1 MILQDNDT
9 IIEQIGEVKEE
20 AQFKMKASRKAFQIL
35 SDLYSDKPLA
45 IVRELGCNASDSMT
59 ASGQSDKP
67 FHIHL
72 PNALEP
78 WLTIQDF
85 GTGISHEN
93 IYNIYTTYFESTK
106 TNTNSQIGCLG
117 LGSKSPFCYTDNFT
131 ITSMHNG
138 EKRIYNAYFNAANM
152 PTISLMSSE
161 KTKDGNGVAIQ
172 IPIKSSNFGD
182 FSHAVYK
189 AFRFFD
195 VKPTISGGKIDWD
208 EIKPDFTGS
217 FWKSFH
223 KLNQSF
229 AIMGGVTYPIETYK
243 VDGDHYDILRKAG
256 LVIKFEIGEIDF
268 TPSRESISYCDDT
281 IKAIN
286 AKVALVKKDFV
297 TKVEEMV
304 KDSNNLLDAMK
315 AYYMLENQWSFLN
328 SKLISGNVRWK
339 GIGISNPRK
348 TIKDRIISLRSYSKK
363 QWGRGKTTISEYASL
378 DNNAL
383 WFYDDLKRGGAVN
396 RVIQEVRMNQNPNI
410 SINLVDEKDMK
421 TLIQLGFPAS
431 VFQLVSSLPPVVTTR
446 KASSGGG
453 GGCGKPKGVV
463 VVYSLG
469 SIHKDSWDSNDHN
482 LGVDATPKYYIV
494 KEGNTFKF
502 DAGTIKDDKGKD
514 IVSVKDKQ
522 TYQAVVRYFGL
533 TEKDVALVAKR
544 SGELLEALGSK
555 PFNELV
561 DNESVTYD
569 LDVLN
574 EVSLMDHSVIDRI
587 AKHKTFSKLSDEN
600 PLKVFISD
608 CVQKTKDSKK
618 TNNIFPWIEHK
629 NKSTKKDLTFPNAL
643 VELMYHSLTSWRV
656 NTEDMVLKAALESEN
671 KSN

>member
-131 ITSMHNG
+131 ITSIHNG

-161 KTKDGNGVAIQ
+161 KTNDGNGVAIQ
-172 IPIKSSNFGD
+172 IPIKSSNFAD

-195 VKPTISGGKIDWD
+195 VKPTISGGKIDWE
-208 EIKPDFTGS
+208 EIKPDFTGA
-217 FWKSFH
+217 FWKSYH

-243 VDGDHYDILRKAG
+243 VDSEHYDILRKAG

-348 TIKDRIISLRSYSKK
+348 TIKDRIISLKSYSKK
-363 QWGRGKTTISEYASL
+363 QWGRGKTTISEYATL

-396 RVIQEVRMNQNPNI
+396 RVIQEVRMSMNPNI

-431 VFQLVSSLPPVVTTR
+431 VFQLVSSLPAVVTTR

-453 GGCGKPKGVV
+453 NTKPKGVV
-463 VVYSLG
+463 VLYTKG
-469 SIHKDSWDSNDHN
+469 SGHRDSWESSDHN

-494 KEGNTFKF
+494 KDGSTFKF
-502 DAGTIKDDKGKD
+502 DGGTLKGDKGEHILD
-514 IVSVKDKQ
+514 VNDKG
-522 TYQAVVRYFGL
+522 TYQSVVRYLGL
-533 TEKDVALVAKR
+533 QEEDVVLVAKR

-555 PFNELV
+555 PFKALV
-561 DNESVTYD
+561 DKQKVTYD
-569 LDVLN
+569 ANLIEETD
-574 EVSLMDHSVIDRI
+574 LMDVSVIERI
-587 AKHKTFSKLSDEN
+587 AKHSMFSKLSDSN
-600 PLKVFISD
+600 PLKVFILD
-608 CVQKTKDSKK
+608 C
-618 TNNIFPWIEHK
+618 K
-629 NKSTKKDLTFPNAL
+629 NKLNEVKKVKSIANWIKYSGKGMKKELTFPNHM
-643 VELMYHSLTSWRV
+643 VELCYQSLASWRV
-656 NTEDMVLKAALESEN
+656 NEGMVLKAALELEN

>member
-59 ASGQSDKP
+59 ASGQADKP

-78 WLTIQDF
+78 WLIIQDF

-131 ITSMHNG
+131 ITSIHNG

-172 IPIKSSNFGD
+172 IPVKAND
-182 FSHAVYK
+182 FNTFNHSVYK

-195 VKPTISGGKIDWD
+195 VKPTISGGKIDWE
-208 EIKPDFTGS
+208 EIKPDFTGA
-217 FWKSFH
+217 FWKSYH

-268 TPSRESISYCDDT
+268 TPSRESISYCDET
-281 IKAIN
+281 INAIN

-304 KDSNNLLDAMK
+304 KDSTNLLDAMK

-328 SKLISGNVRWK
+328 SKLINGNVKWK
-339 GIGISNPRK
+339 GIEISNPRK
-348 TIKDRIISLRSYSKK
+348 TIKDKITSLKSYSKK
-363 QWGRGKTTISEYASL
+363 QWGRGKTSISDYAAL
-378 DNNAL
+378 DNNAM

-396 RVIQEVRMNQNPNI
+396 RVINEIRMSMNPNI
-410 SINLVDEKDMK
+410 SINLIDEQDMK

-431 VFQLVSSLPPVVTTR
+431 IFQLVSSLAPVVTTR
-446 KASSGGG
+446 KSSSGGG
-453 GGCGKPKGVV
+453 NAKPKGVV
-463 VVYSLG
+463 VVYSKG
-469 SIHKDSWDSNDHN
+469 SEYKESWDSNDHN

-494 KEGNTFKF
+494 KDGNTFKF
-502 DAGTIKDDKGKD
+502 DGGTLKGDKGEH
-514 IVSVKDKQ
+514 ILNVNDKS
-522 TYQAVVRYFGL
+522 TYQSVVRYLGL
-533 TEKDVALVAKR
+533 QEEDVVLVAKR

-555 PFNELV
+555 PFNALV
-561 DNESVTYD
+561 DKQKVTYD
-569 LDVLN
+569 TNLI
-574 EVSLMDHSVIDRI
+574 EETSLMDISVIERI
-587 AKHKTFSKLSDEN
+587 AKHSMFSKLSDSN
-600 PLKVFISD
+600 PLKVFILD
-608 CVQKTKDSKK
+608 C
-618 TNNIFPWIEHK
+618 K
-629 NKSTKKDLTFPNAL
+629 NKLNDVKKVNAISNWVKYNGKGMKKELTFPNHM
-643 VELMYHSLTSWRV
+643 VELCYQSLASWRV
-656 NTEDMVLKAALESEN
+656 NEGMVLKAALESET

>member
-59 ASGQSDKP
+59 ASGQADKP

-78 WLTIQDF
+78 WLIIQDF
-85 GTGISHEN
+85 GTGISHDN

-131 ITSMHNG
+131 ITSIHNG

-172 IPIKSSNFGD
+172 IPVKAND
-182 FSHAVYK
+182 FNTFNHSVYK

-208 EIKPDFTGS
+208 EIKPDFTGA
-217 FWKSFH
+217 FWKSYH

-256 LVIKFEIGEIDF
+256 LVIKFDIGEIDF

-286 AKVALVKKDFV
+286 AKLNLVKQDFV
-297 TKVEEMV
+297 TKVEAMV
-304 KDSNNLLDAMK
+304 KDSDNLLDAMK

-328 SKLISGNVRWK
+328 SKLISGNVKWK
-339 GIGISNPRK
+339 GIEISNARK
-348 TIKDRIISLRSYSKK
+348 SIKDKITSLKSYSKK
-363 QWGRGKTTISEYASL
+363 QWGRGKTSISDYAAL
-378 DNNAL
+378 DNNAM

-396 RVIQEVRMNQNPNI
+396 RVINEIRTSMNPNI
-410 SINLVDEKDMK
+410 SINLIDEQDMK

-431 VFQLVSSLPPVVTTR
+431 IFQLVSSLAPVVTTR
-446 KASSGGG
+446 KASYGGG
-453 GGCGKPKGVV
+453 GGKPKGVV
-463 VVYSLG
+463 VVYSKG
-469 SIHKDSWDSNDHN
+469 SGYKESWDSADHN

-502 DAGTIKDDKGKD
+502 DGGTLKDDKGKD
-514 IVSVKDKQ
+514 IVSIKDKA
-522 TYQAVVRYFGL
+522 TYQAAVAYFGL
-533 TEKDVALVAKR
+533 KEEDVVLVANR
-544 SGELLEALGSK
+544 SGELLKALGSK
-555 PFNELV
+555 SFKELV
-561 DNESVTYD
+561 DKEKITYD
-569 LDVLN
+569 VNLLHD
-574 EVSLMDHSVIDRI
+574 VSLMDQSIIQRI
-587 AKHKTFSKLSDEN
+587 VKHKTFLALSDKN
-600 PLKVFISD
+600 PLKVFILD
-608 CVQKTKDSKK
+608 CMEKTKDSKK
-618 TNNIFPWIEHK
+618 LNNIYPWIEQK
-629 NKSTKKDLTFPNAL
+629 NKSTKKELTFPNSL
-643 VELMYHSLTSWRV
+643 VELCYQSLTSWRV
-656 NTEDMVLKAALESEN
+656 NEGMVLKAALESET

>member
-131 ITSMHNG
+131 ITSIHNG

-161 KTKDGNGVAIQ
+161 KTNDGNGVAIQ
-172 IPIKSSNFGD
+172 IPIKSSNFAD

-195 VKPTISGGKIDWD
+195 VKPTISGGKIDWE
-208 EIKPDFTGS
+208 EIKPDFTGA
-217 FWKSFH
+217 FWKSYH

-243 VDGDHYDILRKAG
+243 VDNEHYDILRKAG

-348 TIKDRIISLRSYSKK
+348 TIKDRIISLKSYSKK

-378 DNNAL
+378 DNNAM

-396 RVIQEVRMNQNPNI
+396 RVIQEVRMSMNPNI

-431 VFQLVSSLPPVVTTR
+431 VFQLVSSLPAVVTTR

-453 GGCGKPKGVV
+453 NTKPKGVV
-463 VVYSLG
+463 VVYTKG
-469 SIHKDSWDSNDHN
+469 SGHRDSWESSDHN

-494 KEGNTFKF
+494 KDGSTFKF
-502 DAGTIKDDKGKD
+502 DGGTLKGDKGEHILD
-514 IVSVKDKQ
+514 VNDKG
-522 TYQAVVRYFGL
+522 TYQSVVRYLGL
-533 TEKDVALVAKR
+533 QEEDVVLVAKR

-555 PFNELV
+555 PFKALV
-561 DNESVTYD
+561 DKQKVTYD
-569 LDVLN
+569 ANLI
-574 EVSLMDHSVIDRI
+574 EETGLMDVSVIERI
-587 AKHKTFSKLSDEN
+587 AKHSIFSKLSDSN
-600 PLKVFISD
+600 PLKVFILD
-608 CVQKTKDSKK
+608 C
-618 TNNIFPWIEHK
+618 K
-629 NKSTKKDLTFPNAL
+629 NKLNEVKKVKSIANWIKYSGKGMKKDLTFPNHM
-643 VELMYHSLTSWRV
+643 VELCYQSLASWRV
-656 NTEDMVLKAALESEN
+656 NEGMVLKAALESEN

>member
-9 IIEQIGEVKEE
+9 TIEQIGEVKDE

-59 ASGQSDKP
+59 ASGQPDKP

-78 WLTIQDF
+78 WLIIQDF

-93 IYNIYTTYFESTK
+93 IYSIYTTYFESTK
-106 TNTNSQIGCLG
+106 TNSNTQIGCLG
-117 LGSKSPFCYTDNFT
+117 LGSKSPFCYSDNFT
-131 ITSMHNG
+131 ITSIHNG
-138 EKRIYNAYFNAANM
+138 EKRIYNAFFNASNM
-152 PTISLMSSE
+152 PSISLMSCE

-172 IPIKSSNFGD
+172 IPIKVSNFAD

-195 VKPTISGGKIDWD
+195 TKPTISGGKIDWD

-223 KLNQSF
+223 KLNQSY

-243 VDGDHYDILRKAG
+243 VDNDHYDILRKAG
-256 LVIKFEIGEIDF
+256 LVIRFEIGEIDF

-297 TKVEEMV
+297 TKVEAMV
-304 KDSNNLLDAMK
+304 KDSDNLLDAMK
-315 AYYMLENQWSFLN
+315 AYYLLEGKWSFLN
-328 SKLISGNVRWK
+328 SKLVKGKVKWK
-339 GIGISNPRK
+339 NIDISNPRGV
-348 TIKDRIISLRSYSKK
+348 IKDKVKLTSICKK
-363 QWGRGKTTISEYASL
+363 QWGRGKTSVSEFPAL
-378 DNNAL
+378 NNNAL
-383 WFYDDLKRGGAVN
+383 WFYDDLKRGGAMA
-396 RVIQEVRMNQNPNI
+396 RISQEIRMSQNADI
-410 SINLVDEKDMK
+410 AINYVDEKDMK

-431 VFQLVSSLPPVVTTR
+431 VFQLVSSLPAVATTR

-453 GGCGKPKGVV
+453 GGGKPRGVV
-463 VVYSLG
+463 VVYSKG
-469 SIHKDSWDSNDHN
+469 NDYKESWVNNDHN

-494 KEGNTFKF
+494 KEGNSFKF

-514 IVSVKDKQ
+514 IVSVKDKT
-522 TYQAVVRYFGL
+522 TYQSAVAYFGL
-533 TEKDVALVAKR
+533 DEKDVVLVAKR

-555 PFNELV
+555 SFKELV
-561 DNESVTYD
+561 DNESITYD
-569 LDVLN
+569 FDVLH
-574 EVSLMDHSVIDRI
+574 EVSLMDRSVIDKI
-587 AKHKTFSKLSDEN
+587 SKHKTFSKLSDEN

-608 CVQKTKDSKK
+608 CNKKIADSKK
-618 TNNIFPWIEHK
+618 INNLYPWIEHK
-629 NKSTKKDLTFPNAL
+629 NKSTKRELTFPNSL
-643 VELMYHSLTSWRV
+643 VELMYQSLTSWRV
-656 NTEDMVLKAALESEN
+656 NEGMVLKAALESEN

>member
-59 ASGQSDKP
+59 ASGQADKP

-78 WLTIQDF
+78 WLIIQDF
-85 GTGISHEN
+85 GTGISHDN

-131 ITSMHNG
+131 ITSIHNG

-172 IPIKSSNFGD
+172 IPVKAND
-182 FSHAVYK
+182 FNTFNHSVYK

-208 EIKPDFTGS
+208 EIKPDFTGA
-217 FWKSFH
+217 FWKSYH

-256 LVIKFEIGEIDF
+256 LVIKFDIGEIDF

-286 AKVALVKKDFV
+286 AKLNLVKQDFV
-297 TKVEEMV
+297 TKVEAMV
-304 KDSNNLLDAMK
+304 KDSDNLLDAMK

-328 SKLISGNVRWK
+328 SKLIKGKVKWK
-339 GIGISNPRK
+339 GIDISNPRSV
-348 TIKDRIISLRSYSKK
+348 IKDKVSLTSICKK
-363 QWGRGKTTISEYASL
+363 QWGRGKTSVSEFAAL
-378 DNNAL
+378 HNNAL
-383 WFYDDLKRGGAVN
+383 WFYDDLKRGGAMA
-396 RVIQEVRMNQNPNI
+396 RVSQEIRMSQNADI
-410 SINLVDEKDMK
+410 AINLVDEKDMM

-431 VFQLVSSLPPVVTTR
+431 IFQLVSTLPAVATTR
-446 KASSGGG
+446 KSSGGG

-463 VVYSLG
+463 VVYSKG
-469 SIHKDSWDSNDHN
+469 SGHNASWDSNDHN

-494 KEGNTFKF
+494 KDGNTFKF
-502 DAGTIKDDKGKD
+502 DGGTLKGDKGEH
-514 IVSVKDKQ
+514 ILNVNDKA
-522 TYQAVVRYFGL
+522 TYQSVVRYLGL
-533 TEKDVALVAKR
+533 QEEDVVLVAKR

-555 PFNELV
+555 PFNALV
-561 DNESVTYD
+561 DKQKVTYD
-569 LDVLN
+569 TNLI
-574 EVSLMDHSVIDRI
+574 EETSLMDISVIERI
-587 AKHKTFSKLSDEN
+587 AKHSMFSKLSDSN
-600 PLKVFISD
+600 PLKVFILD
-608 CVQKTKDSKK
+608 C
-618 TNNIFPWIEHK
+618 K
-629 NKSTKKDLTFPNAL
+629 NKLNEVKKVNAISNWVKYNGKGMKKDLTFPNHM
-643 VELMYHSLTSWRV
+643 VELCYQSLASWRV
-656 NTEDMVLKAALESEN
+656 NEGMVLKAALESEN

>member
-59 ASGQSDKP
+59 ASGQADKP

-78 WLTIQDF
+78 WLIIQDF
-85 GTGISHEN
+85 GTGISHDN

-131 ITSMHNG
+131 ITSIHNG

-172 IPIKSSNFGD
+172 IPVKAND
-182 FSHAVYK
+182 FNTFNHSVYK

-208 EIKPDFTGS
+208 EIKPDFTGA
-217 FWKSFH
+217 FWKSYH

-286 AKVALVKKDFV
+286 AKLNLVKQDFV
-297 TKVEEMV
+297 TKVEAMV
-304 KDSNNLLDAMK
+304 KDSDNLLDAMK

-328 SKLISGNVRWK
+328 SKLISGKVKWK
-339 GIGISNPRK
+339 GIDISNPRSV
-348 TIKDRIISLRSYSKK
+348 IKDKVSLMSICKK
-363 QWGRGKTTISEYASL
+363 QWGRGKTSVSEFAAL
-378 DNNAL
+378 HNNAL
-383 WFYDDLKRGGAVN
+383 WFYDDLKRGGATA
-396 RVIQEVRMNQNPNI
+396 RVSQEIRMSQNPDI
-410 SINLVDEKDMK
+410 AINLVHEKDMM

-431 VFQLVSSLPPVVTTR
+431 IFQLVSTLPAVATTR
-446 KASSGGG
+446 KSSGG

-463 VVYSLG
+463 VVYSKG
-469 SIHKDSWDSNDHN
+469 SGHNASWDSNDHN

-494 KEGNTFKF
+494 KDGNTFKF
-502 DAGTIKDDKGKD
+502 DGGTLKGDKGEH
-514 IVSVKDKQ
+514 ILNVNDKS
-522 TYQAVVRYFGL
+522 TYQSVVRYLGL
-533 TEKDVALVAKR
+533 QEEDVVLVAKR

-555 PFNELV
+555 PFNALV
-561 DNESVTYD
+561 DKQKVTYD
-569 LDVLN
+569 TNLL
-574 EVSLMDHSVIDRI
+574 EETSLMDISVIERI
-587 AKHKTFSKLSDEN
+587 AKHSMFSKLSDSN
-600 PLKVFISD
+600 PLKVFILD
-608 CVQKTKDSKK
+608 C
-618 TNNIFPWIEHK
+618 K
-629 NKSTKKDLTFPNAL
+629 NKLNEVKKVNAISNWVKYNGKGMKKELTFPNHM
-643 VELMYHSLTSWRV
+643 VELCYQSLASWRV
-656 NTEDMVLKAALESEN
+656 NEGMVLKAALESET

>member
-574 EVSLMDHSVIDRI
+574 EVSLMDYSIIDKI
-587 AKHKTFSKLSDEN
+587 SKHKTFSKLSDEN

-608 CVQKTKDSKK
+608 CVQKRKDSKK
-618 TNNIFPWIEHK
+618 TNNIYTWIE
-629 NKSTKKDLTFPNAL
+629 NKSKTRKKDLTFPNSL
-643 VELMYHSLTSWRV
+643 VELMYQSLASWRV
-656 NTEDMVLKAALESEN
+656 NEGMVLEAALESEN

>member
-59 ASGQSDKP
+59 ASGQPDKP

-131 ITSMHNG
+131 ITSIHNG

-161 KTKDGNGVAIQ
+161 KTNDGNGVAIQ

-195 VKPTISGGKIDWD
+195 VKPTISGGKIDWE

-243 VDGDHYDILRKAG
+243 VDSEHYDILRKAG

-286 AKVALVKKDFV
+286 AKVALVKEDFV

-304 KDSNNLLDAMK
+304 KDSTNILDAMK

-348 TIKDRIISLRSYSKK
+348 TIKDRIISLKSYSKK

-396 RVIQEVRMNQNPNI
+396 RVIQEVRMSMNPNI

-431 VFQLVSSLPPVVTTR
+431 VFQLVSSLPAVVTTR

-453 GGCGKPKGVV
+453 NTKPKGVV
-463 VVYSLG
+463 VVYTKG
-469 SIHKDSWDSNDHN
+469 SGHRDSWESSDHN

-494 KEGNTFKF
+494 KDGSTFKF
-502 DAGTIKDDKGKD
+502 DGGTLKGDKGEHILD
-514 IVSVKDKQ
+514 VNDKG
-522 TYQAVVRYFGL
+522 TYQSVVRYLGL
-533 TEKDVALVAKR
+533 QEEDVVLVAKR

-555 PFNELV
+555 PFKALV
-561 DNESVTYD
+561 DKQKVTYD
-569 LDVLN
+569 ANLIEETD
-574 EVSLMDHSVIDRI
+574 LMDVSVIERI
-587 AKHKTFSKLSDEN
+587 AKHSMFSKLSDSN
-600 PLKVFISD
+600 PLKVFILD
-608 CVQKTKDSKK
+608 C
-618 TNNIFPWIEHK
+618 K
-629 NKSTKKDLTFPNAL
+629 NKLNEVKKVKSIANWIKYSGKGTKKELTFPNHM
-643 VELMYHSLTSWRV
+643 VELCYQSLASWRV
-656 NTEDMVLKAALESEN
+656 NEGMVLKAALESEN

>member
-59 ASGQSDKP
+59 ASGQADKP

-78 WLTIQDF
+78 WLIIQDF
-85 GTGISHEN
+85 GTGISHDN

-131 ITSMHNG
+131 ITSIHNG

-172 IPIKSSNFGD
+172 IPVKAND
-182 FSHAVYK
+182 FNTFNHSVYK

-208 EIKPDFTGS
+208 EIKPDFTGA
-217 FWKSFH
+217 FWKSYH

-286 AKVALVKKDFV
+286 AKLNLVKQDFV
-297 TKVEEMV
+297 TKVEAMV
-304 KDSNNLLDAMK
+304 KDSDNLLDAMK

-328 SKLISGNVRWK
+328 SKLISGKVKWK
-339 GIGISNPRK
+339 GIDISNPRSV
-348 TIKDRIISLRSYSKK
+348 IKDKVSLTSICKK
-363 QWGRGKTTISEYASL
+363 QWGRGKTSVSEFAAL
-378 DNNAL
+378 HNNAM
-383 WFYDDLKRGGAVN
+383 WFYDDLKRGGAMA
-396 RVIQEVRMNQNPNI
+396 RVSQEIRMSQNPDI
-410 SINLVDEKDMK
+410 AINLMDEKDMM

-431 VFQLVSSLPPVVTTR
+431 IFQLVSTLPAVATTR
-446 KASSGGG
+446 KSSG

-463 VVYSLG
+463 VVYSKG
-469 SIHKDSWDSNDHN
+469 SGHRDSWDSNDHN

-494 KEGNTFKF
+494 KDGNTFKF
-502 DAGTIKDDKGKD
+502 DGGTLKGDKGEH
-514 IVSVKDKQ
+514 ILNVNDKS
-522 TYQAVVRYFGL
+522 TYQSVVRYLGL
-533 TEKDVALVAKR
+533 QEEDVVLVAKR

-555 PFNELV
+555 PFNALV
-561 DNESVTYD
+561 DKQKVTYD
-569 LDVLN
+569 TNLI
-574 EVSLMDHSVIDRI
+574 EETSLMDISVIERI
-587 AKHKTFSKLSDEN
+587 AKHSMFSKLSDSN
-600 PLKVFISD
+600 PLKVFILD
-608 CVQKTKDSKK
+608 C
-618 TNNIFPWIEHK
+618 K
-629 NKSTKKDLTFPNAL
+629 NKLNDVKKVNAISNWVKYNGKGMKKELTFPNHM
-643 VELMYHSLTSWRV
+643 VELCYQSLASWRV
-656 NTEDMVLKAALESEN
+656 NEGMVLKAALESET

>member
-131 ITSMHNG
+131 ITSIHNG

-161 KTKDGNGVAIQ
+161 KTNDGNGVAIQ

-195 VKPTISGGKIDWD
+195 VKPTISGGKIDWE

-243 VDGDHYDILRKAG
+243 VDSEHYDILRKAG

-286 AKVALVKKDFV
+286 AKVELVKKDFV
-297 TKVEEMV
+297 TKVEAMV
-304 KDSNNLLDAMK
+304 KDSDNLLDAMK

-348 TIKDRIISLRSYSKK
+348 TIKDRIISLKSYSKK

-396 RVIQEVRMNQNPNI
+396 RVIQEVRMSMNPNI

-431 VFQLVSSLPPVVTTR
+431 VFQLVSSLPAVATTR

-453 GGCGKPKGVV
+453 NTKPKGVV
-463 VVYSLG
+463 VLYTKG
-469 SIHKDSWDSNDHN
+469 SGHRDSWESSDHN

-494 KEGNTFKF
+494 KDGSTFKF
-502 DAGTIKDDKGKD
+502 DGGTLKGDKGEH
-514 IVSVKDKQ
+514 ILNVNDKS
-522 TYQAVVRYFGL
+522 TYQSVVRYLGL
-533 TEKDVALVAKR
+533 QEEDVVLVAKR

-555 PFNELV
+555 PFKALV
-561 DNESVTYD
+561 DKQKVTYD
-569 LDVLN
+569 ANLIEETD
-574 EVSLMDHSVIDRI
+574 LMDVSVIERI
-587 AKHKTFSKLSDEN
+587 AKHSMFSKLSDSN
-600 PLKVFISD
+600 PLKVFILD
-608 CVQKTKDSKK
+608 C
-618 TNNIFPWIEHK
+618 K
-629 NKSTKKDLTFPNAL
+629 NKLNEVKKVKSIANWIKYSGKGMKKELTFPNHM
-643 VELMYHSLTSWRV
+643 VELCYQSLASWRV
-656 NTEDMVLKAALESEN
+656 NEGMVLKAALESEN

>member
-131 ITSMHNG
+131 ITSIHNG

-161 KTKDGNGVAIQ
+161 KTNDGNGVAIQ

-195 VKPTISGGKIDWD
+195 VKPTISGGKIDWE

-243 VDGDHYDILRKAG
+243 VDSEHYDILRKAG

-286 AKVALVKKDFV
+286 AKVELVKKDFV
-297 TKVEEMV
+297 TKVEAMV
-304 KDSNNLLDAMK
+304 KDSDNLLDAMK

-348 TIKDRIISLRSYSKK
+348 TIKDRIISLKSYSKK

-396 RVIQEVRMNQNPNI
+396 RVIQEVRMSMNPNI

-431 VFQLVSSLPPVVTTR
+431 VFQLVSSLPAVATTR

-453 GGCGKPKGVV
+453 NTKPKGVV
-463 VVYSLG
+463 VLYTKG
-469 SIHKDSWDSNDHN
+469 SGHRDSWESSDHN

-494 KEGNTFKF
+494 KDGSTFKF
-502 DAGTIKDDKGKD
+502 DGGTLKGDKGEH
-514 IVSVKDKQ
+514 ILNVNDKA
-522 TYQAVVRYFGL
+522 TYQSVVRYLGL
-533 TEKDVALVAKR
+533 QEEDVVLVAKR

-555 PFNELV
+555 PFKALV
-561 DNESVTYD
+561 DKQKVTYD
-569 LDVLN
+569 ANLIEETD
-574 EVSLMDHSVIDRI
+574 LMDVSVIERI
-587 AKHKTFSKLSDEN
+587 AKHSMFSKLSDSN
-600 PLKVFISD
+600 PLKVFILD
-608 CVQKTKDSKK
+608 C
-618 TNNIFPWIEHK
+618 K
-629 NKSTKKDLTFPNAL
+629 NKLNEVKKVKSIANWIKYSGKGMKKELTFPNHM
-643 VELMYHSLTSWRV
+643 VELCYQSLASWRV
-656 NTEDMVLKAALESEN
+656 NEGMVLKAALESEN

>member
-131 ITSMHNG
+131 ITSIHNG

-161 KTKDGNGVAIQ
+161 KTNDGNGVAIQ
-172 IPIKSSNFGD
+172 IPIKSSNFAD

-195 VKPTISGGKIDWD
+195 VKPTISGGKIDWE
-208 EIKPDFTGS
+208 EIKPDFTGA
-217 FWKSFH
+217 FWKSYH

-243 VDGDHYDILRKAG
+243 VDSEHYDILRKAG

-286 AKVALVKKDFV
+286 EKVALVKKDFV

-348 TIKDRIISLRSYSKK
+348 TIKDRIISLKSYSKK

-378 DNNAL
+378 DNNAM

-396 RVIQEVRMNQNPNI
+396 RVIQEVRMSMNPNI

-431 VFQLVSSLPPVVTTR
+431 VFQLVSSLPAVVTTR

-453 GGCGKPKGVV
+453 NTKPKGVV
-463 VVYSLG
+463 VVYTKG
-469 SIHKDSWDSNDHN
+469 SGHRDSWESSDHN

-494 KEGNTFKF
+494 KDGSTFKF
-502 DAGTIKDDKGKD
+502 DGGTLKGDKGEHILD
-514 IVSVKDKQ
+514 VNDKG
-522 TYQAVVRYFGL
+522 TYQSVVRYLGL
-533 TEKDVALVAKR
+533 QEEDVVLVAKR

-555 PFNELV
+555 PFKALV
-561 DNESVTYD
+561 DKQKVTYD
-569 LDVLN
+569 ANLIEETD
-574 EVSLMDHSVIDRI
+574 LMDVSVIERI
-587 AKHKTFSKLSDEN
+587 AKHSIFSKLSDSN
-600 PLKVFISD
+600 PLKVFILD
-608 CVQKTKDSKK
+608 C
-618 TNNIFPWIEHK
+618 K
-629 NKSTKKDLTFPNAL
+629 NKLNEVKKVKSIANWIKYSGKGMKKELTFPNHM
-643 VELMYHSLTSWRV
+643 VELCYQSLASWRV
-656 NTEDMVLKAALESEN
+656 NEGMVLKAALESEN